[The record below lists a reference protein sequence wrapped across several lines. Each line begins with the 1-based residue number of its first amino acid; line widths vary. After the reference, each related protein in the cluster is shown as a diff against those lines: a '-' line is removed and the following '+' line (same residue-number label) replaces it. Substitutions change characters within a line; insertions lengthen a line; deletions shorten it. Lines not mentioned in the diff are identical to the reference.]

1 MGDAWFNLQILS
13 FAHVIGCKKVRTF
26 GLSGTK

>member
-1 MGDAWFNLQILS
+1 MGGAWFNLQLLS
-13 FAHVIGCKKVRTF
+13 CVHVIGCKKVRTF